1 MENKEPNKK
10 KIIKYNSYGAKEPS
24 YTFQTSLIKS
34 EQDENQLSKS
44 ILKRNKASINKK
56 VLFNFEKIDME
67 HSKRKSKFHQISSF
81 GNESMLKTNN
91 TKEPTEL
98 NNTFKK
104 NTENKINNFNND
116 INNNQIS
123 TENKIIF
130 RNKSQENIIFNP
142 NIKKYYLRNRRE
154 SKESE
159 DENMFNIN
167 LVNDINIALNSKQSE
182 NSKTNF
188 LNQNIRLSNFPSQDI
203 NLETLDKLGNSTQ
216 YPIEKDTQ
224 KENDET
230 LPKISS
236 KKARKKMSFLL
247 KSKKKKVSANEIIIH
262 YIKENER
269 DNSKNIPFNEFTKY
283 LKNNEFVKFNYG
295 IDKIYGN
302 TKSFLRRVEEIKK
315 NNVIAYKNDFNIENY
330 QNTLLKILKKRVTE
344 KSYNRLQKS
353 YKLFNER
360 NFDIIIPRGRY
371 VNLAERLKDFLS
383 KDIYEKMKRT
393 DKNYLLYLTKK
404 EAQKS
409 RMEKENQNRETFYK
423 KLNMTVKSF
432 NKKMKRNQ
440 SY

>member
-1 MENKEPNKK
+1 
-10 KIIKYNSYGAKEPS
+10 
-24 YTFQTSLIKS
+24 
-34 EQDENQLSKS
+34 
-44 ILKRNKASINKK
+44 
-56 VLFNFEKIDME
+56 
-67 HSKRKSKFHQISSF
+67 
-81 GNESMLKTNN
+81 
-91 TKEPTEL
+91 
-98 NNTFKK
+98 
-104 NTENKINNFNND
+104 
-116 INNNQIS
+116 
-123 TENKIIF
+123 
-130 RNKSQENIIFNP
+130 
-142 NIKKYYLRNRRE
+142 
-154 SKESE
+154 
-159 DENMFNIN
+159 
-167 LVNDINIALNSKQSE
+167 
-182 NSKTNF
+182 
-188 LNQNIRLSNFPSQDI
+188 
-203 NLETLDKLGNSTQ
+203 
-216 YPIEKDTQ
+216 
-224 KENDET
+224 
-230 LPKISS
+230 
-236 KKARKKMSFLL
+236 MSFLL

>member
-1 MENKEPNKK
+1 
-10 KIIKYNSYGAKEPS
+10 
-24 YTFQTSLIKS
+24 
-34 EQDENQLSKS
+34 
-44 ILKRNKASINKK
+44 
-56 VLFNFEKIDME
+56 
-67 HSKRKSKFHQISSF
+67 
-81 GNESMLKTNN
+81 
-91 TKEPTEL
+91 
-98 NNTFKK
+98 
-104 NTENKINNFNND
+104 
-116 INNNQIS
+116 
-123 TENKIIF
+123 
-130 RNKSQENIIFNP
+130 
-142 NIKKYYLRNRRE
+142 
-154 SKESE
+154 
-159 DENMFNIN
+159 MFNIN

-371 VNLAERLKDFLS
+371 VNLAEKLKDFLS